1 MPLPHLL
8 IALLVTFAPATQNP
22 PPAGEKERRTP
33 AQQKIS
39 SQLLYE
45 IYRLRG
51 EAERNAVPPGPTG
64 VKIDA
69 RGRALVD
76 IRADP
81 TPALQNSIRRS
92 GGLVLSTSARGR
104 SIIARIPLLKLEA
117 LAADPAVRFIEPS
130 AEAITGRNLP

>member
-1 MPLPHLL
+1 MPLPYLL
-8 IALLVTFAPATQNP
+8 MAVLVAFPPATRQA
-22 PPAGEKERRTP
+22 PAGEKERRTP
-33 AQQKIS
+33 AQQKIN

-64 VKIDA
+64 VKIDT

-76 IRADP
+76 VRADP
-81 TPALQNSIRRS
+81 TPALQNHIRRS

-117 LAADPAVRFIEPS
+117 LAADPAVLFIEPS
-130 AEAITGRNLP
+130 AEATTGRYLP

>member
-1 MPLPHLL
+1 MPLPYFLM
-8 IALLVTFAPATQNP
+8 AVLVAFPPATQQA
-22 PPAGEKERRTP
+22 PAGEKERRTP
-33 AQQKIS
+33 AQQKIN

-64 VKIDA
+64 VKIDT

-76 IRADP
+76 VRADP
-81 TPALQNSIRRS
+81 TPALQNHIRRS

-117 LAADPAVRFIEPS
+117 LAADPAVLFIEPS
-130 AEAITGRNLP
+130 AEAITGRYLP

>member
-8 IALLVTFAPATQNP
+8 IALLVAIAPATQN
-22 PPAGEKERRTP
+22 PPAGEKERRTA
-33 AQQKIS
+33 AQQKIN
-39 SQLLYE
+39 SQILYE

-81 TPALQNSIRRS
+81 TPALQNSIRHA
-92 GGLVLSTSARGR
+92 GGVVLSTSVRGR
-104 SIIARIPLLKLEA
+104 SIIARVPLLKLET
-117 LAADPAVRFIEPS
+117 LAADPAVRFIEPA
-130 AEAITGRNLP
+130 AEATTGRSFH

>member
-1 MPLPHLL
+1 MPLLYLL
-8 IALLVTFAPATQNP
+8 TAVLVAFPLATQNA
-22 PPAGEKERRTP
+22 PAGEKERRTP
-33 AQQKIS
+33 AQQKIN

-69 RGRALVD
+69 RGRALVGV
-76 IRADP
+76 RADP
-81 TPALQNSIRRS
+81 TPALQNHIRRS

-117 LAADPAVRFIEPS
+117 LAADPAVLFIP
-130 AEAITGRNLP
+130 

>member
-1 MPLPHLL
+1 MPHPYLLLAALVALP
-8 IALLVTFAPATQNP
+8 FATQVP
-22 PPAGEKERRTP
+22 LVGEKERRTP
-33 AQQKIS
+33 AQQKIN

-81 TPALQNSIRRS
+81 APALQSRIRRS

-104 SIIARIPLLKLEA
+104 SIIARLPLL
-117 LAADPAVRFIEPS
+117 
-130 AEAITGRNLP
+130 